1 LKMKILVT
9 GGTGFIGRHLIEK
22 LREESHDITVY
33 AIDPLEIEGIKVII
47 GDIRDS
53 ANLEEVFKKVR
64 PELVFHLAA
73 IVSYSAPKELMYSV
87 NVEGTRNVVDKCLK
101 YDSKIVFTSSVSVIG
116 KFKGIANEETPCRP
130 FTTYGKTKLEAEKIV
145 LNAHKENGLPIAII
159 RPAPAYGEG
168 SPQYRVLIPLIAK
181 GKLPIIGSGETLT
194 HQIYVRNLIDALLL
208 LAYEKR
214 AEGEIFMAADEET
227 ITLKEL
233 YFLILDYLGIKREV
247 KHIPVFLAKF
257 GVFLSEIK
265 AKFTGEKPKMS
276 KEFLETILTHRH
288 YDISKIKSIGYK
300 PKYTLREGMTRTIE
314 WCRKEGLV

>member
-1 LKMKILVT
+1 MKILVT
-9 GGTGFIGRHLIEK
+9 GGTGFIGRHLIGK
-22 LREESHDITVY
+22 LKEEGHEITVY
-33 AIDPLEIEGIKVII
+33 AIDPLEIENIRVII
-47 GDIRDS
+47 GDIRDDVS
-53 ANLEEVFKKVR
+53 LEEAFKKVQ

-87 NVEGTRNVVDKCLK
+87 NVEGTKNVVDKCLK

-116 KFKGIANEETPCRP
+116 RFKGVADEETPCRP

-145 LNAHKENGLPIAII
+145 LNAYEENRLPIAVI

-194 HQIYVRNLIDALLL
+194 HQIYVGNLIDALLL
-208 LAYEKR
+208 LAHEKR
-214 AEGEIFMAADEET
+214 AEGEIFIVADEET

-233 YFLILDYLGIKREV
+233 YLFILDHLGIRRKV
-247 KHIPVFLAKF
+247 KHIPVFLAKM
-257 GVFLSEIK
+257 GVFLSGIK
-265 AKFTGEKPKMS
+265 AKLTGKRPKIS
-276 KEFLETILTHRH
+276 KEFLETILAHRH

-300 PKYTLREGMTRTIE
+300 PKYTLKEGMARTIE
-314 WCRKEGLV
+314 WCKTKGLI